1 MIARL
6 KSNLL
11 CPHVNRNTFR
21 TSSSRFGE
29 WFGAHGALSFS
40 FCGRQ
45 GGRQDG
51 FDRPPEILKECRPG
65 HHTRSVVQF
74 FLGGGGQREDRH
86 IRSRGGGLD
95 GPQGALFIPPAR
107 GG

>member
-29 WFGAHGALSFS
+29 WFGAHGASSFS
-40 FCGRQ
+40 FCGRLEELLEEWNTS
-45 GGRQDG
+45 GD
-51 FDRPPEILKECRPG
+51 ETL
-65 HHTRSVVQF
+65 VVPSEY
-74 FLGGGGQREDRH
+74 LEVVAVRR
-86 IRSRGGGLD
+86 
-95 GPQGALFIPPAR
+95 
-107 GG
+107 